1 MRRNT
6 VRGRNGVI
14 REVNDD
20 YVLLDG
26 EALVVELSFMD
37 TKGFIVH
44 DGHGNPAGQ
53 RPGFLY
59 SDANE
64 QVERARADAYAEYNR
79 TIQERWRG
87 QRSSPTPSD
96 KAVFNSPEA
105 ALAAAY
111 AEYDKTIQERWRK

>member
-1 MRRNT
+1 MRHNIKI
-6 VRGRNGVI
+6 RGRNGVT

-37 TKGFIVH
+37 TKGRPMVH

-64 QVERARADAYAEYNR
+64 QVERARVDAYA
-79 TIQERWRG
+79 
-87 QRSSPTPSD
+87 D
-96 KAVFNSPEA
+96 F
-105 ALAAAY
+105 
-111 AEYDKTIQERWRK
+111 